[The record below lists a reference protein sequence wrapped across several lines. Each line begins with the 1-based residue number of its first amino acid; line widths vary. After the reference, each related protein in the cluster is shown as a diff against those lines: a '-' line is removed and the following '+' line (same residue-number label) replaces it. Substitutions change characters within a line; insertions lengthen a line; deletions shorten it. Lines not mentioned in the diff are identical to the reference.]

1 MRHGRG
7 SMRRG
12 DADALGSEKY
22 GYQRGYIRSGMN
34 LHLEQIFRCC
44 CVVVRPIVCDIT
56 KMGLKQLFVGLA
68 IFVSVC

>member
-1 MRHGRG
+1 
-7 SMRRG
+7 
-12 DADALGSEKY
+12 
-22 GYQRGYIRSGMN
+22 MN